1 MANRTRNVRLEI
13 NLTKEEKELFEK
25 KMKMTHC
32 KSMNHFLRK
41 VVSETDIFIID
52 LQQFRDI
59 QVLLSR
65 YANNVNQIA
74 KQVNTT
80 GVIYSGDIKDI
91 QNQIEHLPK
100 EIW

>member
-1 MANRTRNVRLEI
+1 
-13 NLTKEEKELFEK
+13 
-25 KMKMTHC
+25 MTHC

-80 GVIYSGDIKDI
+80 GVIYSGDIKNI